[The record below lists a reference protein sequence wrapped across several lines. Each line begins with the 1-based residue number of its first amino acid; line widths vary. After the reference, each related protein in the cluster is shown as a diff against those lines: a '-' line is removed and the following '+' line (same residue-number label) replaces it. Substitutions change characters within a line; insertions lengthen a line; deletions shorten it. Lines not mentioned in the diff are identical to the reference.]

1 MSLLPPNA
9 TPLERAFEKITAR
22 ISAIPV
28 SIADLWNPATCP
40 VDLLPWLGWGLSIDF
55 WDSAWSEA
63 EKRAAIAGCIA
74 AQRRKGT
81 RASLREVLDRFDPLI
96 SLVEWFEDKDT
107 LPPHTF
113 RLELPLAA
121 ESAVQYDEMLVAA
134 LLRDI
139 AAVKPLRSHMSAVFR
154 LKARTEAFLLS
165 GGHVAGFTRMDSEC
179 DLAAPLN
186 SSWANYL
193 QTEQGEPIRSAEGP
207 FLVES

>member
-1 MSLLPPNA
+1 
-9 TPLERAFEKITAR
+9 
-22 ISAIPV
+22 
-28 SIADLWNPATCP
+28 
-40 VDLLPWLGWGLSIDF
+40 
-55 WDSAWSEA
+55 
-63 EKRAAIAGCIA
+63 
-74 AQRRKGT
+74 
-81 RASLREVLDRFDPLI
+81 
-96 SLVEWFEDKDT
+96 
-107 LPPHTF
+107 
-113 RLELPLAA
+113 
-121 ESAVQYDEMLVAA
+121 MLVAA

-186 SSWANYL
+186 SSWSNYL